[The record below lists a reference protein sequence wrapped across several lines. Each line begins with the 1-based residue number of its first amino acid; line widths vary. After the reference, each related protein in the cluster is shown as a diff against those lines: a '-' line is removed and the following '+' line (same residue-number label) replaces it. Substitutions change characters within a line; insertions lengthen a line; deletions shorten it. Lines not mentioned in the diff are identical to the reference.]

1 MSLNKSASPPAPP
14 LTAQRAERAGKH
26 SDKQKYC
33 LGREFSRELVHRC
46 GDSKHLIQTLSD

>member
-1 MSLNKSASPPAPP
+1 MSLNKNTSPPAPP

-46 GDSKHLIQTLSD
+46 GDSQHLIQTLSD

>member
-1 MSLNKSASPPAPP
+1 MSLNKNASPPAPP

-33 LGREFSRELVHRC
+33 LGREFSRELVHGRRD
-46 GDSKHLIQTLSD
+46 GKNLIQTLSD